1 MKVYLKKNEERRL
14 LSGHQWIFSNEIGKT
29 EGDYI
34 NGDVCELYNYS
45 GEFLG
50 KGFYNKNSLISYRHL
65 TSDRNE
71 EINKNYFE
79 RKISEANNRRK
90 ILNRD
95 VYRMIN
101 SESDFLPG
109 LIIDR
114 FEKAFSLQIFSL
126 GMQRFVDVIKEILI
140 DKFNADYI
148 IEKNES
154 DLRTMEGLDKTNNIL
169 YNREDEFSTEFIV
182 NIDDI
187 KYSINLF
194 EGQKTGFYLDQV
206 ENRKLIRD
214 YIKNGDRVLDL
225 FCNEGGFALNA
236 AFGGASDIIAVD
248 SSEAALET
256 AGKNSGLNNF
266 NNINFI
272 SSDVFKYL
280 ENYNE
285 ELFDFIVLDPPSF
298 TKSKKNIQNALK
310 GYIKLN
316 TLAMKLVKRGGYLFT
331 FTCSHHIDEG
341 MFEVVLSNSSKKS
354 GQRVQILHFSNCS
367 VDHPI
372 IPGFTETKYLK
383 SYLLRIV

>member
-248 SSEAALET
+248 SSEVALET
-256 AGKNSGLNNF
+256 AKRNSELNNF

-331 FTCSHHIDEG
+331 FTCKHHIDEG

>member
-1 MKVYLKKNEERRL
+1 
-14 LSGHQWIFSNEIGKT
+14 
-29 EGDYI
+29 
-34 NGDVCELYNYS
+34 
-45 GEFLG
+45 
-50 KGFYNKNSLISYRHL
+50 
-65 TSDRNE
+65 
-71 EINKNYFE
+71 
-79 RKISEANNRRK
+79 
-90 ILNRD
+90 
-95 VYRMIN
+95 
-101 SESDFLPG
+101 

-248 SSEAALET
+248 SSEVALET
-256 AGKNSGLNNF
+256 AKRNSELNNF

>member
-248 SSEAALET
+248 SSEVALET
-256 AGKNSGLNNF
+256 AKRNSELNNF

-316 TLAMKLVKRGGYLFT
+316 TLAMKLVKKGGYLFT

>member
-248 SSEAALET
+248 SSEVALET
-256 AGKNSGLNNF
+256 AKRNSELNNF

-354 GQRVQILHFSNCS
+354 GQRSTLSALNLKGREKIQTILR
-367 VDHPI
+367 
-372 IPGFTETKYLK
+372 KA
-383 SYLLRIV
+383 

>member
-248 SSEAALET
+248 SSEVALET
-256 AGKNSGLNNF
+256 AKRNSELNNF